1 MNKTNGKLVLY
12 AVMVLFGAGLI
23 AFSIVHKSDGVYG
36 GLGGGLAGAGVA
48 QIIRILR
55 FKNDKDY
62 AKRGAVENA
71 DERNVYLVQK
81 ARGAAV
87 VYGICCCIYNE
98 YAGYGHFAFLCYLRL
113 LGTECGVLPR
123 VQKKILKEKNND
135 S

>member
-62 AKRGAVENA
+62 AKRVAVENA

-81 ARGAAV
+81 ARGAAF
-87 VYGICCCIYNE
+87 VYGVLLCAAASVTAFIMNMRDTGILLSYVIC
-98 YAGYGHFAFLCYLRL
+98 GFL
-113 LGTECGVLPR
+113 VLNVVFYR
-123 VQKKILKEKNND
+123 VYKRKY
-135 S
+135 